1 MTVGAM
7 MTPDYASPEQ
17 VRGEPAGVASDIYS
31 LGATLY
37 VLLSGAQPHA
47 LESYSTA
54 EVYHAICEAEALP
67 PSARATDRRVSGELR
82 GDLDTLV
89 LHAMAKEP
97 GSRYSSAEA
106 FSAEIDRYLDGRPLT
121 VRRASVFERTRKFVR
136 RNRLAVS
143 ATAALAAS
151 LIGGVTVATIE
162 ARRAERRFAQVREL
176 ANTFLFQF
184 YDQVTPLPGSTAV
197 RASIVETARK
207 YLDAL
212 SKEAGRDKGPD
223 SGIGAGLSAAGRRAG
238 PDRNSQS
245 RATGRG
251 AAQLSNRAGTLW
263 ASPRRQ
269 GFSSGFTAPGAKALW
284 ALARL
289 EYNAEHEAA
298 SEIPTRRML
307 DLLGDAKADPEVRR
321 WRATANRSLADIRQK
336 EGNSLEAVKFL
347 EAARNELTVLQSSGY
362 TDPTFAQ
369 DFHEIRM
376 RLARARVFT
385 GDLDG
390 AVSEFLDYLKKVAAC
405 HEEDAPGPACR
416 YLAVWLTW
424 TADVYGAVD
433 RPNLGEPDKAAVLYE
448 RAVRIAE
455 RLAAAD
461 ANDRQARFDLA
472 ARYGKLG
479 DVVWKS
485 DPRRALQL
493 YEQALATARGLVS
506 KEQFEMLQGSYET
519 AISRPLIQLGRLAE
533 ARRVTMKNLEAAR
546 RDAPNSY
553 ADLVSELDVR
563 LIWARLLIAERKQ
576 AEAQGVLEQ
585 LIHDAEG
592 IRASHPQDL
601 SPTFYLS
608 AFHRLVASITTG
620 EERRN
625 ALLASAA
632 AWRAWPATSYTKR
645 EEQKDLTAA
654 NQ

>member
-1 MTVGAM
+1 
-7 MTPDYASPEQ
+7 
-17 VRGEPAGVASDIYS
+17 
-31 LGATLY
+31 
-37 VLLSGAQPHA
+37 
-47 LESYSTA
+47 
-54 EVYHAICEAEALP
+54 VYHAICEAEALP
-67 PSARATDRRVSGELR
+67 PSARAADRRVAGELR

-97 GSRYSSAEA
+97 ASRYSSAEA

-151 LIGGVTVATIE
+151 LIGGVTVVTIE
-162 ARRAERRFAQVREL
+162 ARSAERRFAQVREL
-176 ANTFLFQF
+176 ANTFLLQF

-212 SKEAGRDKGPD
+212 SKEAGRDRDLILELAQAYQRLGD
-223 SGIGAGLSAAGRRAG
+223 VQGRTGTANLGQLDAARRSYQNALELYGRLQV
-238 PDRNSQS
+238 DKNSPADL
-245 RATGRG
+245 RLR
-251 AAQLSNRAGTLW
+251 
-263 ASPRRQ
+263 
-269 GFSSGFTAPGAKALW
+269 GAKALW

-298 SEIPTRRML
+298 AEIPTRRML

-321 WRATANRSLADIRQK
+321 WRATANRSLGDIRQK
-336 EGNSLEAVKFL
+336 EGNSREAVEFL

-362 TDPTFAQ
+362 TNPTFAR

-390 AVSEFLDYLKKVAAC
+390 AVNEFLDYLKNAPPC

-493 YEQALATARGLVS
+493 YEKALATARGLVS
-506 KEQFEMLQGSYET
+506 KEQFDMLQGSYQT

-533 ARRVTMKNLEAAR
+533 ARRVTVKNLEAAR
-546 RDAPNSY
+546 REAPNSY
-553 ADLVSELDVR
+553 ADLLGELEVR
-563 LIWARLLIAERKQ
+563 LIWARLLLAERKR

-632 AWRAWPATSYTKR
+632 TWRAWPATSYTKR